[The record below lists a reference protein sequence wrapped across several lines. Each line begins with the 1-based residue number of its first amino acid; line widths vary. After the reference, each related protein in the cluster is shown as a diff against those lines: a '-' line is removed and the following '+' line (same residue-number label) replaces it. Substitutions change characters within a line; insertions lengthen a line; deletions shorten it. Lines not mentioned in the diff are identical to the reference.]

1 MEERAMAK
9 ADRVVRALLT
19 AVATLEDL
27 AQLMPDSTTALST
40 LEGVAFELGEMET
53 DEYQSFVTAL
63 NRIAMEE
70 PDRAEWIHGLPGA
83 LGIVDRS

>member
-40 LEGVAFELGEMET
+40 LEGIAFELSEMET
-53 DEYQSFVTAL
+53 DEYQSFMTAL
-63 NRIAMEE
+63 NHIATEE
-70 PDRAEWIHGLPGA
+70 PDRAEWIQGLPGA
-83 LGIVDRS
+83 LGLVDR